1 MTDTPAALR
10 EAHHADVSGGWLRPA
25 VFGAMDGLVTNI
37 ALIAGVGG
45 GGVSPRNVVLTG
57 AAGLVAGAI
66 SMGLGEYTSVR
77 SANEQVAAEVA
88 KERRELERHPEAE
101 ARELADAWV
110 ARGLPRELAT
120 QVAEAVR
127 ANPEEALRVHVR
139 EELGVDPDD
148 QPSPWAAAISS
159 FVCFSIGA
167 LVPLLPYLLGFTSLW
182 LALAVGGVGLFVAGA
197 IVARFTNRALVAC
210 RSAAAAARR
219 AGGRRHLPD
228 RRADR
233 RRRRHRLRLEPSSAG
248 QQVVDRAVDR
258 PPPGGQF
265 LGLAGQRRAHL
276 GHVRPGQPGTPHRVP
291 GVAEVGA
298 AEQPLHRRR
307 GQPRLAEHEQRLVR
321 LVPLGQPQRPGVRRA
336 APVPRLPRRAGELG
350 GPGTRKSCQV
360 LVAQLRQPA
369 GRIVQ
374 GAGGDVPISDQ
385 RPAGT

>member
-45 GGVSPRNVVLTG
+45 GGVSSRSVVLTG
-57 AAGLVAGAI
+57 TAGLVAGAI

-101 ARELADAWV
+101 ARELADVWV

-159 FVCFSIGA
+159 FVCFSVGA

-197 IVARFTNRALVAC
+197 AVARFTY
-210 RSAAAAARR
+210 
-219 AGGRRHLPD
+219 
-228 RRADR
+228 
-233 RRRRHRLRLEPSSAG
+233 
-248 QQVVDRAVDR
+248 R
-258 PPPGGQF
+258 PWWTSG
-265 LGLAGQRRAHL
+265 
-276 GHVRPGQPGTPHRVP
+276 
-291 GVAEVGA
+291 
-298 AEQPLHRRR
+298 
-307 GQPRLAEHEQRLVR
+307 
-321 LVPLGQPQRPGVRRA
+321 
-336 APVPRLPRRAGELG
+336 
-350 GPGTRKSCQV
+350 
-360 LVAQLRQPA
+360 LRQLLLGALAA
-369 GRIVQ
+369 GATYLIGTLIGV
-374 GAGGDVPISDQ
+374 GGGI
-385 RPAGT
+385 G